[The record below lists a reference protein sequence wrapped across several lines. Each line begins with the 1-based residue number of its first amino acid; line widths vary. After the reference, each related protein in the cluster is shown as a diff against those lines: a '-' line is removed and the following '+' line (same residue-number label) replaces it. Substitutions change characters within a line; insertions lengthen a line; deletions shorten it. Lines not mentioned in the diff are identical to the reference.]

1 MVMDVNYIYC
11 DDHFTT
17 YTNTKSIYCTL
28 EANIMLKVNYTSI
41 KRNFDC
47 NIKKKKSRCWQHYRL
62 KRIKWDS
69 TSASKFHLECP
80 SDLPSLNLKE
90 QIRKQLYTLHPSPC
104 SPAPSPDLAP
114 ARASPTE
121 GSAQPS
127 TRQAARAEA
136 EKALISLRTSFAGC
150 DFTGFRSLPRQTS
163 PIGLPW
169 VPYSNP
175 TLTLLDFSSRS
186 LLPPD
191 TILYSIFLLLFIT
204 ENKLYE
210 GRNSVA
216 VRVSPK
222 TYIRAWHL
230 VR

>member
-1 MVMDVNYIYC
+1 MSVPLIFPASLSKNR
-11 DDHFTT
+11 
-17 YTNTKSIYCTL
+17 SGS
-28 EANIMLKVNYTSI
+28 NYT
-41 KRNFDC
+41 
-47 NIKKKKSRCWQHYRL
+47 H
-62 KRIKWDS
+62 S
-69 TSASKFHLECP
+69 TP
-80 SDLPSLNLKE
+80 P
-90 QIRKQLYTLHPSPC
+90 
-104 SPAPSPDLAP
+104 PAAQPPSPDSAP
-114 ARASPTE
+114 AGASPTE

-136 EKALISLRTSFAGC
+136 EKTLISLRTSFAGC
-150 DFTGFRSLPRQTS
+150 DFTGFRSLSRQTT
-163 PIGLPW
+163 PISLPW
-169 VPYSNP
+169 VPYSKP

-222 TYIRAWHL
+222 TYIRA
-230 VR
+230 